1 MTDVIGGAVSS
12 HSSLYTTIPVRS
24 NQEESE
30 ELNRS
35 CMTAQLPDKPPMP
48 RLWTIFAAAWLLIL
62 VLVVWRLPT
71 AGLTPAHLS
80 GSVAC
85 VALLA
90 LAYLW
95 LTLRQAPSAADL
107 AAERVGARPEPAAVG
122 ALAVM
127 AACVFVFT
135 AFVPGL
141 EIWWL
146 MMFPI
151 VAAGLALAPAV
162 AAVAIAALIVIGF
175 LSAWLTDGR
184 IDTIFLLEATFGAS
198 AIAFRYLMAA
208 LAQLRRAREDLARA
222 AVAEERLRFAR
233 DLHDLLGHSLS
244 TIVLKSELAGRLASR
259 APDRAAAEIADV
271 ERTARE
277 ALQQVRAAVA
287 GYRLPS
293 LTKELSAAREL
304 LAAAGIDARIDSM
317 PAALP
322 PAADGLLGWAVREGV
337 TNVVRH
343 SRARSCT
350 IRLARRADLATAE
363 IVDDGSGNGGGTG
376 KGGCG
381 LAGLIERAAAEG
393 GNVDAGPIAGGG
405 FRLAIDVP
413 LRVVAGVQR

>member
-1 MTDVIGGAVSS
+1 LHFRSFAEF
-12 HSSLYTTIPVRS
+12 LYASICNSPRNSTV
-24 NQEESE
+24 
-30 ELNRS
+30 
-35 CMTAQLPDKPPMP
+35 CMTARLPDKEPLP
-48 RLWTIFAAAWLLIL
+48 RLWTSFAVAWLLIL
-62 VLVVWRLPT
+62 ALVVWHLPR
-71 AGLTPAHLS
+71 AGLSPAHLS

-85 VALLA
+85 IVLLA

-95 LTLRQAPSAADL
+95 VTVRQAPGVADL
-107 AAERVGARPEPAAVG
+107 AAETFGGRPALATVGV
-122 ALAVM
+122 LAVM

-135 AFVPGL
+135 VLAPGL

-162 AAVAIAALIVIGF
+162 AVVAMAALIAIGF
-175 LSAWLTDGR
+175 LSAWVTDGR
-184 IDTIFLLEATFGAS
+184 IDTIFLLQVTFGAS
-198 AIAFRYLMAA
+198 AIAFRHLMATV
-208 LAQLRRAREDLARA
+208 AQLRRAREELARA
-222 AVAEERLRFAR
+222 AVNEERLRFAR
-233 DLHDLLGHSLS
+233 DLHDLLGRSLS

-277 ALQQVRAAVA
+277 ALQHVRAAVV
-287 GYRLPS
+287 GYRRPS
-293 LTKELSAAREL
+293 LTDELAAAREL
-304 LAAAGIDARIDSM
+304 LVAAGIEARIDSL

-350 IRLARRADLATAE
+350 IRVARRADLATAE
-363 IVDDGSGNGGGTG
+363 IVDDGSGNGGGIDA
-376 KGGCG
+376 GGCG

-393 GNVDAGPIAGGG
+393 GHVHAGPLTGGG
-405 FRLAIDVP
+405 FRLAVDVP
-413 LRVVAGVQR
+413 LSVGAGGQR

>member
-1 MTDVIGGAVSS
+1 
-12 HSSLYTTIPVRS
+12 
-24 NQEESE
+24 
-30 ELNRS
+30 
-35 CMTAQLPDKPPMP
+35 MP

-71 AGLTPAHLS
+71 AGLSAAHLS
-80 GSVAC
+80 GSIAC

-95 LTLRQAPSAADL
+95 LTVRQAPGAADL
-107 AAERVGARPEPAAVG
+107 AAERVCARPEPAAVV
-122 ALAVM
+122 ALTVM
-127 AACVFVFT
+127 AACVFAFT
-135 AFVPGL
+135 VLAPGL

-151 VAAGLALAPAV
+151 VAAGLALAPAA
-162 AAVAIAALIVIGF
+162 AAVAMAAPIVIGF
-175 LSAWLTDGR
+175 LSARLTDGR
-184 IDTIFLLEATFGAS
+184 IDTMFLLVATFGAS
-198 AIAFRYLMAA
+198 AMTFRYLMAA

-244 TIVLKSELAGRLASR
+244 TIVLKSELAGRLTSR
-259 APDRAAAEIADV
+259 APDRAATEIADV

-287 GYRLPS
+287 GYRHPS

-304 LAAAGIDARIDSM
+304 LAAAGIDARIDTS

-350 IRLARRADLATAE
+350 IRLAARAGQATAE
-363 IVDDGSGNGGGTG
+363 IVDDGSGNGGTG
-376 KGGCG
+376 EGGYG
-381 LAGLIERAAAEG
+381 LTGLIERAAAEG
-393 GNVDAGPIAGGG
+393 GHVDAGPIAGGG

-413 LRVVAGVQR
+413 LRVVAGVPQ

>member
-1 MTDVIGGAVSS
+1 MSYVTLSRLTLPPIGLF
-12 HSSLYTTIPVRS
+12 LYAPIRNSYKNSTVF
-24 NQEESE
+24 
-30 ELNRS
+30 
-35 CMTAQLPDKPPMP
+35 MTARLSDKAPLP
-48 RLWTIFAAAWLLIL
+48 RLWTSFAVAWLL
-62 VLVVWRLPT
+62 VLAVVAWRLPT
-71 AGLTPAHLS
+71 AGLPAAHLS

-85 VALLA
+85 VVLLA

-95 LTLRQAPSAADL
+95 LTVRHVPGVADL
-107 AAERVGARPEPAAVG
+107 ATETGGARPEPAAVG

-135 AFVPGL
+135 VLAPGL

-162 AAVAIAALIVIGF
+162 AAVAMVALIAIGF
-175 LSAWLTDGR
+175 LSEWLTDGR
-184 IDTIFLLEATFGAS
+184 IDAIFLLQMTFGGT
-198 AIAFRYLMAA
+198 AIAFRHLTATVA
-208 LAQLRRAREDLARA
+208 ELRRAREDLARA
-222 AVAEERLRFAR
+222 AVIEERLRFAR
-233 DLHDLLGHSLS
+233 DLHDLLGRSLS

-259 APDRAAAEIADV
+259 APARAAAEIADV

-287 GYRLPS
+287 GYRRPS
-293 LTKELSAAREL
+293 LTSELSAAREL
-304 LAAAGIDARIDSM
+304 LAAAGIDARIDSSD
-317 PAALP
+317 ATLP

-350 IRLARRADLATAE
+350 IRLARRPDLATAE
-363 IVDDGSGNGGGTG
+363 IVDDGSGNGGGSSE
-376 KGGCG
+376 GGCG

-393 GNVDAGPIAGGG
+393 GHVDAGPMTGGG
-405 FRLAIDVP
+405 FRLAIEVP
-413 LRVVAGVQR
+413 LSVGAGVQR